1 MQLSPNGWV
10 CGVFQT
16 DCRCLR
22 ILNLTRLK
30 YKMEIFMKRE
40 IALNGVRVADDTDAY
55 VIAEIGHNHQGSV
68 ETAMKMIKIA
78 ASCGANAVKLQKR
91 NNKTLFTKELYN
103 TPYDN
108 ENSYGS
114 TYGAHREA
122 LEFSK
127 EEYRDLIRYA
137 MDEGITLFATPFD
150 FESVDFLEE
159 LDIPLYKIA
168 SGDLTNTPLQ
178 EYIARLN
185 KPIILSTGGGT
196 LDSVRR
202 ARDAILKHNN
212 RLAILQCTAA
222 YPVYNYEDL
231 NIRVISTYRDE
242 FPEQVIGMSD
252 HESGY
257 NMAIGAY
264 VLGAR
269 IIEKHFTLNRAWRGT
284 DHAFS
289 LAPSGLKRLVRGLKR
304 VRLALGSA
312 EKMRLDS
319 EVKPLFKMEK
329 KLVAARDLEK
339 GHLLKRDDVAIK
351 SPGDGLP
358 PFELNNVLGKVLLRD
373 LREDENVS
381 FDDLSEQ

>member
-1 MQLSPNGWV
+1 
-10 CGVFQT
+10 
-16 DCRCLR
+16 
-22 ILNLTRLK
+22 
-30 YKMEIFMKRE
+30 MKRE